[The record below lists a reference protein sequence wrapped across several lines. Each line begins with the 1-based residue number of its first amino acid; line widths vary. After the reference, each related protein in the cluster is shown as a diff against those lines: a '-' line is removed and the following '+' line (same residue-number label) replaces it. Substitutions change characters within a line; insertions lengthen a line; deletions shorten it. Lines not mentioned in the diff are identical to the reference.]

1 MSRKGNTAL
10 GIIAG
15 LGIGAALMYAVDPDR
30 GNRRRALAREK
41 LAHKAREFASVAE
54 KGIRDLRNRAQGI
67 FAEARCSLKTK
78 QVIDEVLVDR
88 IRAKIGRTASHPS
101 EIEVT
106 VVDGKVVLSGPV
118 LEGEIDDLVAATYSV
133 RGVKRVLSRL
143 EPHEH
148 SENFPGLKGR
158 SRVGRQRPDI
168 LQQNWAPGTRLLIG
182 TSGALALAVP
192 SGNRRIG
199 VPQRLIGGLLL
210 TRALTNLPLRQFFG
224 MARSRRAIRF
234 QKTIT
239 IHEPVERVFQFW
251 SNPENFSRIMNHVQD
266 VKRIGENR
274 FRWIVRGPAGTSAT
288 WDSRVVASKPNQRL
302 VWRSEP
308 GSPIPNAGIVRFQ
321 STGDGGTRVHLLMSY
336 NPPAGA
342 IGHAFA
348 NLFGAGPK
356 QVLDEDLVRAKSLF
370 EHGKTRAHGETVR
383 RDEISA

>member
-1 MSRKGNTAL
+1 MSRKGNTAI

-41 LAHKAREFASVAE
+41 LARKVREFASVAE
-54 KGIRDLRNRAQGI
+54 KGIRDLRNRAQGVVS
-67 FAEARCSLKTK
+67 EAWCSLKTEL
-78 QVIDEVLVDR
+78 VSDEVLVDR
-88 IRAKIGRTASHPS
+88 IRAKIGRVASHPG
-101 EIEVT
+101 EIQVSAEN
-106 VVDGKVVLSGPV
+106 GKVVLSGPV
-118 LEGEIDDLVAATYSV
+118 LEGEIDDLVAAAYSV
-133 RGVKRVLSRL
+133 RGVERVLSRL
-143 EPHEH
+143 EPHEP

-158 SRVGRQRPDI
+158 SRVGRHRPDI
-168 LQQNWAPGTRLLIG
+168 LDQNWAPGTRLLAG
-182 TSGALALAVP
+182 TGGALALVIP

-199 VPQRLIGGLLL
+199 VSQRLIGGLLL
-210 TRALTNLPLRQFFG
+210 TRALTNLPLRRFFG
-224 MARSRRAIRF
+224 LGPSRRAIRF
-234 QKTIT
+234 QKIIT

-251 SNPENFSRIMNHVQD
+251 SNPENFSRVMNHVQD

-274 FRWIVRGPAGTSAT
+274 FRWTVAGPAGTSAT
-288 WDSRVVASKPNQRL
+288 WDSRIVESKPNQLL

-308 GSPIPNAGIVRFQ
+308 GSLIPNAGIIRFQ
-321 STGDGGTRVHLLMSY
+321 STNDGGTRVHLLMSY
-336 NPPAGA
+336 HPPAGA

-348 NLFGAGPK
+348 RLFGAGPK

>member
-1 MSRKGNTAL
+1 MSRQGNTAL

-54 KGIRDLRNRAQGI
+54 KGVRDLRNRAQGI
-67 FAEARCSLKTK
+67 FAEAWCSLKTEHVSD
-78 QVIDEVLVDR
+78 QVLVDR
-88 IRAKIGRTASHPS
+88 IRAKIGRAASHPS

-106 VVDGKVVLSGPV
+106 VEDGKVVLSGPV

-133 RGVKRVLSRL
+133 RGVERVLSRL

-158 SRVGRQRPDI
+158 ARVGRQKPDI
-168 LQQNWAPGTRLLIG
+168 LQQNWAPGTRLLVG
-182 TSGALALAVP
+182 TGGALALAV
-192 SGNRRIG
+192 SGGNRRIG
-199 VPQRLIGGLLL
+199 VPRRLIGGLLL
-210 TRALTNLPLRQFFG
+210 TRALTNLPLSRFFG
-224 MARSRRAIRF
+224 LARNRRAIRF

-274 FRWIVRGPAGTSAT
+274 FRWTVRGPAGTSAT
-288 WDSRVVASKPNQRL
+288 WDSRIVASKPNQRL

-308 GSPIPNAGIVRFQ
+308 GSLIPNAGIVRFQ
-321 STGDGGTRVHLLMSY
+321 STNDGGTRVHLLMSY

>member
-15 LGIGAALMYAVDPDR
+15 LGIGAALMYAADPDR

-54 KGIRDLRNRAQGI
+54 KGIRDLRNRAQGVW
-67 FAEARCSLKTK
+67 AEALCSLKTE
-78 QVIDEVLVDR
+78 QVGNEVVVDR
-88 IRAKIGRTASHPS
+88 IRAKIGRVASHPS
-101 EIEVT
+101 EIQVT
-106 VVDGKVVLSGPV
+106 AENGIVVLSGPV
-118 LEGEIDDLVAATYSV
+118 LQGEIDDLVAATYSV
-133 RGVKRVLSRL
+133 RGVERVLSRL

-158 SRVGRQRPDI
+158 SRVGRPRPDI
-168 LQQNWAPGTRLLIG
+168 LEQNWAPGTRLLVG
-182 TSGALALAVP
+182 TGGAVALAISSRNP
-192 SGNRRIG
+192 RIG
-199 VPQRLIGGLLL
+199 IPQRLIGGLLL
-210 TRALTNLPLRQFFG
+210 TRALTNLPVRRVFG
-224 MARSRRAIRF
+224 LVGGRRAIRF

-251 SNPENFSRIMNHVQD
+251 SNPENFSRIMNHVED

-274 FRWIVRGPAGTSAT
+274 FRWTVRGPAGTSAT
-288 WDSRVVASKPNQRL
+288 WDSRIVESKPNQLL

-308 GSPIPNAGIVRFQ
+308 GSMIPNAGIIRFQ
-321 STGDGGTRVHLLMSY
+321 STNDGGTRVDLLMSY
-336 NPPAGA
+336 HPPAGA

-348 NLFGAGPK
+348 KLFGAGPK

-370 EHGKTRAHGETVR
+370 EHGKTRAHGETVK

>member
-15 LGIGAALMYAVDPDR
+15 LGIGAALMYAADPDR
-30 GNRRRALAREK
+30 GNRRRARAREK
-41 LAHKAREFASVAE
+41 LAHQAREFASVAE

-67 FAEARCSLKTK
+67 FAEAWCSFKTE
-78 QVIDEVLVDR
+78 QVSDEVLMGR
-88 IRAKIGRTASHPS
+88 IRAKIGRVASHPS
-101 EIEVT
+101 EIQVT
-106 VVDGKVVLSGPV
+106 VENAKVVLSGPV

-133 RGVKRVLSRL
+133 RGVERVLSRL

-158 SRVGRQRPDI
+158 SRVGRHRPDI
-168 LQQNWAPGTRLLIG
+168 LEENWAPGTRLLAG
-182 TSGALALAVP
+182 TGGALALAI
-192 SGNRRIG
+192 SSRNRRVGI
-199 VPQRLIGGLLL
+199 PQRLIGALLL
-210 TRALTNLPLRQFFG
+210 TRAFTNLPVKRFLG
-224 MARSRRAIRF
+224 VVRSRRAIRF
-234 QKTIT
+234 QKAIT

-251 SNPENFSRIMNHVQD
+251 SNPENFARIMNHVQE

-274 FRWIVRGPAGTSAT
+274 FRWTVLGPAGTTAT
-288 WDSRVVASKPNQRL
+288 WDSRIVESTPNQRL

-308 GSPIPNAGIVRFQ
+308 GSMIPNAGIIRFQ
-321 STGDGGTRVHLLMSY
+321 STNDGGTRVHLLMSY

-348 NLFGAGPK
+348 RLFGAGPK